1 MPALTPVSEE
11 EFIRIANE
19 EGVPLPLASAFYAV
33 ESSAGTYAPSFIDPR
48 ERAGKPSG
56 KDSKGNTTYYNSD
69 AGKIGFGSMQLTK
82 DTFEEQM
89 PGMDFY
95 KATDSD
101 LTRAGM
107 RLLKKSVR
115 EDGTFDFGKAKVTYF
130 GAGTDK
136 SFGDSYSPSTD
147 NTVDSKLRRVIE
159 AVSQTGENQ
168 SPLSLRA
175 TALKAMG
182 DPSAAKWDGGTSVAI
197 QNAESEARIANDKFQ
212 AAKASHQV
220 TADFGAMESVMRQA
234 QQKFSDVVKAA
245 ADMKA
250 DISKKILDA
259 AEANPYGAFGEMQKT
274 LGALKQSQ
282 ELLRAVVDAKNYQG
296 ATSTGLKGVLE
307 TFVRKVG
314 ADAIYDDTVKQ
325 TQALQASAQNY
336 QNIIGKMEEN
346 ASRSVVDPTTLIQAS
361 QEARQV
367 GLDAIRFPLE
377 KLALD
382 KVNAQIAAQDDRAA
396 DRNEISFLRLQQQKL
411 VAEANDAR
419 KQTDAQSRQRYR
431 EEQIANAQ
439 TQVDLKVATLQ
450 ATASGKKDPYVAAQV
465 KALTTGIARQ
475 RINALQDNL
484 SDERAGANNPV
495 KIARYERDLKLA
507 QDKLEIATQYGQDI
521 PQDYMSDAANKFM
534 AARSTNG
541 QYVPHDW
548 TYKEIKDQILGNKEL
563 KPLFDKFIVEG
574 FDPQAVVGT
583 DIEANAQKL
592 QTSSSATE
600 RAVGDLGSTVVQNKI
615 ISILDQEMGRRFPRK
630 GDAPAA
636 TWQSAINN
644 PMQMQGKE
652 KLKDELYKIAQKRAR
667 DELSSLPVDEL
678 NAQTNPANV
687 IHTPQEWLQIAGTGG
702 LADTVAAIKMDPKNL
717 ESDAKL
723 ISTILFNS
731 MTGKLPITPPQLL
744 NQLQDYYSAKA
755 DLRASDS
762 AIKALNIPMDKNAYI
777 VTTKDGKKYN
787 LASAPEL
794 KAYVDRAFKGMM
806 PSYNFQGKIG
816 MNANDPVAA
825 KFSEQFFQAL
835 DSTKGN

>member
-33 ESSAGTYAPSFIDPR
+33 ESRAGTNAGAFVDPQ
-48 ERAGKPSG
+48 EKAGKPNG
-56 KDSKGNTTYYNSD
+56 PNSKWNSNPD
-69 AGKIGFGSMQLTK
+69 KIGYGSMQLTRP
-82 DTFEEQM
+82 TFEEQM

-107 RLLKKSVR
+107 RLLKSAVR

-159 AVSQTGENQ
+159 AVSQIGENQ

-175 TALKAMG
+175 TALKAIN
-182 DPSAAKWDGGTSVAI
+182 DPSAKQWDSGTSVAI
-197 QNAESEARIANDKFQ
+197 QNAESEAKIANDKFQ
-212 AAKASHQV
+212 AAKANYQV
-220 TADFGAMESVMRQA
+220 DADFGAMESVMRQA

-250 DISKKILDA
+250 DISKKILDV

-274 LGALKQSQ
+274 FEALKQSQ
-282 ELLRAVVDAKNYQG
+282 GLLRAVVDAKNYQG

-346 ASRSVVDPTTLIQAS
+346 ASRSVVDPNTLIQAS

-367 GLDAIRFPLE
+367 GLDAIRFPME
-377 KLALD
+377 KLSLD
-382 KVNAQIAAQDDRAA
+382 KFNAQQAATDDRASA
-396 DRNEISFLRLQQQKL
+396 NREIQSLRIQAQKDKDAAANAARQLSSQGRASTARNAILENNSRTAISIANLKAQGPSKISAAQIRALSNQNLAARETVLLEAIRQEKQT
-411 VAEANDAR
+411 ANDQGVIRSYEQQLKEVA
-419 KQTDAQSRQRYR
+419 DAKEIVKTFG
-431 EEQIANAQ
+431 EE
-439 TQVDLKVATLQ
+439 VDT
-450 ATASGKKDPYVAAQV
+450 
-465 KALTTGIARQ
+465 
-475 RINALQDNL
+475 
-484 SDERAGANNPV
+484 
-495 KIARYERDLKLA
+495 
-507 QDKLEIATQYGQDI
+507 
-521 PQDYMSDAANKFM
+521 DYMSDAANKFM
-534 AARSTNG
+534 AARSENK

-548 TYKEIKDQILGNKEL
+548 TYKEIKDQILSNKEL
-563 KPLFDKFIVEG
+563 KPLFDKFLTEG
-574 FDPQAVVGT
+574 FEPNAVGST
-583 DIEANAQKL
+583 DIEANARKL
-592 QTSSSATE
+592 QTSASATE
-600 RAVGDLGSTVVQNKI
+600 RAVGDLGSATIENRI
-615 ISILDQEMGRRFPRK
+615 ISILDNEMRRKFPKK
-630 GDAPAA
+630 GNAPAA
-636 TWQSAINN
+636 TWESAINN
-644 PMQMQGKE
+644 PMQLQGKE
-652 KLKDELYKIAQKRAR
+652 KLKDELYKVAQKRVR
-667 DELSSLPVDEL
+667 GELSSLPVNEL
-678 NAQTNPANV
+678 NAQDNPANV

-723 ISTILFNS
+723 ISMLIERGL
-731 MTGKLPITPPQLL
+731 TGQLPITPPQLL
-744 NQLQDYYSAKA
+744 DQLRDYYSSKA

-762 AIKALNIPMDKNAYI
+762 AVKALKIPMDKNAYI
-777 VTTKDGKKYN
+777 VTTRDGKKYN

-794 KAYVDRAFKGMM
+794 KAYVDRAMKGMTGGLGLGLQLAF
-806 PSYNFQGKIG
+806 PK
-816 MNANDPVAA
+816 NDSASQY
-825 KFSEQFFQAL
+825 KDQLLQAL